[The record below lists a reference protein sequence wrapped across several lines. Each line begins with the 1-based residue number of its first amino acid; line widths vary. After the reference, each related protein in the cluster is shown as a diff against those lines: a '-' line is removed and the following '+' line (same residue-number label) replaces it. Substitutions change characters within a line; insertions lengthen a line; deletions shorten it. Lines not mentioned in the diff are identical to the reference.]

1 MIDLAKWAEN
11 EIAAL
16 ISIGTNPV
24 DAQHTVSWVLANLPA
39 GADPRTWIPTP
50 ADLART
56 ELSDGEAVRD
66 AKSVWM
72 ERKPRK
78 IKRLLTPTVK

>member
-1 MIDLAKWAEN
+1 MDLAKWAEQ

-16 ISIGTNPV
+16 IAIGTNPI
-24 DAQHTVSWVLANLPA
+24 DAQHTVDWVLANLPP
-39 GADPRTWIPTP
+39 GADPRTWIPTA

-56 ELSDGEAVRD
+56 ELSDKDAVRD
-66 AKSVWM
+66 AKQVWM

-78 IKRLLTPTVK
+78 IKRLLTPTAK

>member
-1 MIDLAKWAEN
+1 MDLAKWAEQ

-24 DAQHTVSWVLANLPA
+24 DAQHTVDWVLANLPQ
-39 GADPRTWIPTP
+39 GADPRTWIPTA

-56 ELSDGEAVRD
+56 ELSDKEAASD
-66 AKSVWM
+66 AKAVWM
-72 ERKPRK
+72 ERKPKK
-78 IKRLLTPTVK
+78 IKRLLTPVVK

>member
-1 MIDLAKWAEN
+1 MIDLAKWAEQ
-11 EIAAL
+11 EVQAL
-16 ISIGTNPV
+16 ISIGTNPI
-24 DAQHTVSWVLANLPA
+24 DAQHTVDWILKNLPP

-56 ELSDGEAVRD
+56 ELSDKEAVSD
-66 AKSVWM
+66 AKATWI